1 MSVRF
6 PLIALLL
13 AVALLAAIS
22 QQTAWFSSRT
32 ASAPQLIEQ
41 PAAPVA
47 QVSAAP
53 VAQASA
59 APVTEFAQLSERL
72 SEPGGYFDTDNL
84 ISNESSYLHV
94 MGKLRQMQLAG
105 GAYLGVGPDQ
115 NFSYIAQLR
124 PRVAFIVDIRRDN
137 LLQHLWFKAL
147 FEMSRN
153 RLEYLGLILGK
164 PLPANLKEW
173 DQRSIQQLTEYLDKT
188 APRRELFETAAKAI
202 RSKVSGYGLKL
213 KPEELDTIRH
223 IHEQF
228 FSAGL
233 DLRFT
238 SHGRGPRAYYPT
250 WRALL
255 LEKDLTGRQVSYLV
269 AEGDFQFLKTM
280 QEQHRIIPVVGNL
293 AGDHALKAI
302 AQLLTARK
310 EKVSAFYTSN
320 VEYYLMHDDSF
331 DRFADNVKR
340 LPREPQSVIIRSYF
354 GNTWGAA
361 LPQSVPGYYSTQL
374 MQTMESFVSEYA
386 GGGFSSYAE
395 LISKHALDLK

>member
-1 MSVRF
+1 MSVRL

-13 AVALLAAIS
+13 AVALLAALLP
-22 QQTAWFSSRT
+22 QTSFFSSRT
-32 ASAPQLIEQ
+32 ASAPPLIQQ
-41 PAAPVA
+41 PAAPA
-47 QVSAAP
+47 
-53 VAQASA
+53 AQASA

-105 GAYLGVGPDQ
+105 GAYIGVGPDQ

-153 RLEYLGLILGK
+153 RLEYLCLILGK

-173 DQRSIQQLTEYLDKT
+173 DQRTIQQLTEYLDKT
-188 APRRELFETAAKAI
+188 PPRRELFEAAARTI
-202 RSKVSGYGLKL
+202 RTKVSTYGLKL
-213 KPEELDTIRH
+213 KPEELDTIRR

-238 SHGRGPRAYYPT
+238 SHGRGPRSYYPT
-250 WRALL
+250 WRDLL
-255 LEKDLTGRQVSYLV
+255 LEKDLTGRQAAYLV
-269 AEGDFQFLKTM
+269 AEADFQFLKTM
-280 QEQHRIIPVVGNL
+280 QEQNRIIPVVGNL

-302 AQLLTARK
+302 AQLLAERK
-310 EKVSAFYTSN
+310 EKVTAFYTSN

-354 GNTWGAA
+354 GNTWGAS

-374 MQTMESFVSEYA
+374 MQTMESFVREYTS
-386 GGGFSSYAE
+386 GGIRSYSE
-395 LISKHALDLK
+395 LISKHALELK